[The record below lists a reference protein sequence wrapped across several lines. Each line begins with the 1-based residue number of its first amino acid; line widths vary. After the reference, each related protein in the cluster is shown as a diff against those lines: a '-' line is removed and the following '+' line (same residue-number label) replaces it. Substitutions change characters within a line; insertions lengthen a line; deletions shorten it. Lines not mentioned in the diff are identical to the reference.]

1 MLLVLG
7 ALAFG
12 AKAQT
17 PMVKDSLP
25 FEGQLQK
32 AQQKID
38 SLQKVIQQLT
48 TKTAVSPQK
57 ITNRKI
63 TFYQLNFTIGKEIE
77 AKDLFREIEVVA
89 KKQVKVSKKVAET
102 LSAHLVNNPKP
113 AYKVKCPLNPQYG
126 LSVEVE
132 GQVVDYLVS
141 FTCGNIHGHLKD
153 ELKTMAIKDEPELK
167 QLLEDIFKKK

>member
-48 TKTAVSPQK
+48 TKPAVSPQK
-57 ITNRKI
+57 RCKI
-63 TFYQLNFTIGKEIE
+63 SHKT
-77 AKDLFREIEVVA
+77 
-89 KKQVKVSKKVAET
+89 S
-102 LSAHLVNNPKP
+102 S
-113 AYKVKCPLNPQYG
+113 
-126 LSVEVE
+126 EVE
-132 GQVVDYLVS
+132 KMVKNSYCQ
-141 FTCGNIHGHLKD
+141 
-153 ELKTMAIKDEPELK
+153 IKK
-167 QLLEDIFKKK
+167 R